1 MCQIHLLKHSPRV
14 SDQEVWG
21 GAQELAFLASSHVML
36 VPMPILLVTDHTMR
50 TTATEHL
57 RVAIVNSPKRPL
69 HRMQWNKLRKV
80 YIYIF
85 FYSYRFPP
93 PPLIRWLIKML
104 FLVLRLCGLKKYV
117 TELIRKV
124 SHCTSVTFSEN
135 IVPEKSINT
144 THKPLSVLHTW
155 HAREWKK
162 TMKCKKWSVQRPQSE
177 LKR

>member
-57 RVAIVNSPKRPL
+57 RVAILNSPKKPP
-69 HRMQWNKLRKV
+69 HRMQWNKLRIV

-85 FYSYRFPP
+85 FYSYSLT
-93 PPLIRWLIKML
+93 PPLTML
-104 FLVLRLCGLKKYV
+104 ADKNVVFGSSSVWAQEVCHWVNSQSLSLHICHILRKYCP
-117 TELIRKV
+117 RKI
-124 SHCTSVTFSEN
+124 HQH
-135 IVPEKSINT
+135 NT
-144 THKPLSVLHTW
+144 
-155 HAREWKK
+155 
-162 TMKCKKWSVQRPQSE
+162 
-177 LKR
+177 